1 MWEAAF
7 GVAPIFGDLEQ
18 RLWQLFERGSANTY
32 GASSLAVATLAASAS
47 SGVAPGDLKALMIS
61 SSIMAG
67 RYDARD
73 VLASPQDPVVH
84 TFQDGGDAQGP
95 K

>member
-47 SGVAPGDLKALMIS
+47 SGIAPGLGQQQIEGVD
-61 SSIMAG
+61 IMQLAV
-67 RYDARD
+67 RD
-73 VLASPQDPVVH
+73 VDEARNIAAQIDQCVH
-84 TFQDGGDAQGP
+84 QIGRAHV
-95 K
+95 